1 MCDALGII
9 NFEDACVDITGLMD
23 YRPASAI
30 SFLGRYRLI
39 DFMLSNM
46 TNSGISQIEVFIKD
60 KPRSLIEHL
69 GNGRQYNINS
79 KRGRLSIL
87 YGENRIMSEV
97 YNHDIANFMDNIQYI
112 EEVNKPYVIIAP
124 SYMIYQIDFNEVLKY
139 HAEKNSDV
147 TVIYKSTDNAKEEF
161 IGCDTLSMDKDKRI
175 VAFEKNRGK
184 YKTRNVSLEAYVM
197 TKKLFLELVRKAA
210 NTSSLYWFKDI
221 LADSC
226 DDLRI
231 NGYVFKGTVYCINSL
246 RSYFKANIELRTH
259 AKARELFKEDWPIHT
274 RTNDSAP
281 SQYMPE
287 AKIRG
292 CSIANGCHIEG
303 NVENCVIGRNVI
315 IKRGAVVKNSGI
327 LPGAYIGEGAKLDHV
342 IVDKAAIVNH
352 VKKLVGTDDSPIYVK
367 RRDRI

>member
-9 NFEDACVDITGLMD
+9 NFEDASVDISGLMD

-30 SFLGRYRLI
+30 SFLGRYRII

-46 TNSGISQIEVFIKD
+46 TNSGISQINAFIKD

-69 GNGRQYNINS
+69 GTGRQYNINS
-79 KRGRLSIL
+79 KRGRLGIL
-87 YGENRIMSEV
+87 YGEERIMSDV
-97 YNHDIANFMDNIQYI
+97 YNHDIANFMSNMQYI
-112 EEVNKPYVIIAP
+112 EEINKPYVVIAP
-124 SYMIYQIDFNEVLKY
+124 SYMIYQIDFNDVLKV
-139 HAEKNSDV
+139 HAERGADI
-147 TVIYKSTDNAKEEF
+147 TVVYKSTDNAKEEF
-161 IGCDTLSMDKDKRI
+161 IGCDTLSMDKEKRI
-175 VAFEKNRGK
+175 VGFEKNRGK

-197 TKKLFLELVRKAA
+197 TKKLFIELVHKAA

-226 DDLRI
+226 EDLRI
-231 NGYVFKGTVYCINSL
+231 TGYSYKGKVYCINSV
-246 RSYFKANIELRTH
+246 RSYFKANLELCRFAE
-259 AKARELFKEDWPIHT
+259 AKDLFKDDWPIHT
-274 RTNDSAP
+274 KTNDSAP

-287 AKIRG
+287 ARVRG
-292 CSIANGCHIEG
+292 CTIANGCHIEG
-303 NVENCVIGRNVI
+303 TVENCVIGRNVI
-315 IKRGAVVKNSGI
+315 IKRGANVKNSVI

>member
-139 HAEKNSDV
+139 HAEKEFRRHRHLQSRRTTRRKNSSAA
-147 TVIYKSTDNAKEEF
+147 TRCRWTRTSGSST
-161 IGCDTLSMDKDKRI
+161 
-175 VAFEKNRGK
+175 FEKEPRQIQRPAT
-184 YKTRNVSLEAYVM
+184 YR
-197 TKKLFLELVRKAA
+197 
-210 NTSSLYWFKDI
+210 W
-221 LADSC
+221 
-226 DDLRI
+226 
-231 NGYVFKGTVYCINSL
+231 
-246 RSYFKANIELRTH
+246 
-259 AKARELFKEDWPIHT
+259 
-274 RTNDSAP
+274 
-281 SQYMPE
+281 
-287 AKIRG
+287 
-292 CSIANGCHIEG
+292 
-303 NVENCVIGRNVI
+303 
-315 IKRGAVVKNSGI
+315 KRMS
-327 LPGAYIGEGAKLDHV
+327 
-342 IVDKAAIVNH
+342 
-352 VKKLVGTDDSPIYVK
+352 
-367 RRDRI
+367 